1 MVARIRE
8 LESLLG
14 KAVNEKE
21 NWRIKAS
28 ILAGSMSE
36 NLCDLRDQVNQMN
49 TDYQEDLNYT
59 KEYFEDRMQDLLK
72 ACSRQASKEQL
83 IVGESNSESAR
94 NYLGESATE
103 INIVEMRPDDDGTFT
118 EPNIT
123 D

>member
-1 MVARIRE
+1 MGMVARIRE

-49 TDYQEDLNYT
+49 TDY
-59 KEYFEDRMQDLLK
+59 
-72 ACSRQASKEQL
+72 
-83 IVGESNSESAR
+83 
-94 NYLGESATE
+94 
-103 INIVEMRPDDDGTFT
+103 
-118 EPNIT
+118 
-123 D
+123 